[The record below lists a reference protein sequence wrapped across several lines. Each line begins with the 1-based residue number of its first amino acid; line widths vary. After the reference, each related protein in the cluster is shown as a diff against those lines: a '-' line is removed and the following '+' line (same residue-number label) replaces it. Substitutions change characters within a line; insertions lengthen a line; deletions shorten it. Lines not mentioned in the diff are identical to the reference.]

1 MIEILER
8 IITNNFL
15 ILVILVL
22 GYFGR
27 ESIKN
32 FFSDKIL
39 EKQREY
45 NEKRDAKQQAFHREL
60 SKQNA
65 YFHKEF
71 QEALEKQR
79 VEFQKELQ
87 NIDYKNDYYKKIIDK
102 RMESYEKL
110 NDVVNSIMVIRQ
122 VLSKD
127 CVKQGYSV
135 CELFIDVKNIDDML
149 DKVVDIRRYSIW
161 FTEEIVEKISYI
173 NLILSNVSLA
183 LNHPSDEILAKYN
196 LSVKDIG
203 VKKCS
208 ILIGKFESEKLCRL
222 AEEIKLIIANDLL
235 EMHNVEDFLSNK
247 VNEGE

>member
-1 MIEILER
+1 ME
-8 IITNNFL
+8 N
-15 ILVILVL
+15 
-22 GYFGR
+22 
-27 ESIKN
+27 ESIKTAEFLVELVKTYSAYSATVEAAN
-32 FFSDKIL
+32 KTLYAAMFTAGASIIGAFFTI
-39 EKQREY
+39 
-45 NEKRDAKQQAFHREL
+45 
-60 SKQNA
+60 
-65 YFHKEF
+65 YFNLKG
-71 QEALEKQR
+71 K
-79 VEFQKELQ
+79 K
-87 NIDYKNDYYKKIIDK
+87 IDYKRDYYKKIIDK

-110 NDVVNSIMVIRQ
+110 NDVINSILVVRE
-122 VLSKD
+122 VLSKN

-135 CELFIDVKNIDDML
+135 CELFIDVKNIDDIL
-149 DKVVDIRRYSIW
+149 DKIVDIRRYSIW

-208 ILIGKFESEKLCRL
+208 ILIGKFESEKLCQL